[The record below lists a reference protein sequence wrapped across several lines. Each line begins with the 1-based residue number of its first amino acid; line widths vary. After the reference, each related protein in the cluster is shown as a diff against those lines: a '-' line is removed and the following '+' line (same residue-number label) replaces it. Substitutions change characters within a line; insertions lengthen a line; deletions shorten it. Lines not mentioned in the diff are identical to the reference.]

1 MGTNIAGTSWII
13 YSMVKVSTSGKQ
25 MHIFMDT
32 SFKGLDKVRELGF
45 PNLIPLFLT
54 HTKVNI
60 RKIKKMALEY
70 TNGQMEQFTR
80 GILKMT

>member
-1 MGTNIAGTSWII
+1 MGTSIAGISRII
-13 YSMVKVSTSGKQ
+13 YFMVKVSTSGKLV
-25 MHIFMDT
+25 HIFTET
-32 SFKGLDKVRELGF
+32 SFKGLGKVRELGF

-60 RKIKKMALEY
+60 MKIKKMALEY
-70 TNGQMEQFTR
+70 INGQMEPFTR